1 MIIFIILLFGIMLW
15 KVKARPVGFDPDYMN
30 RDSSEAAKGILAV
43 LIMLAH
49 MRFYITLSD
58 SPVDT
63 LYTKI
68 ILFVGQSMVSL
79 FFFYSGYGILTSYSK
94 KKNYLDSF
102 INNRVFRILLHFDLA
117 VILYWLMS
125 FIIDGKP
132 VSFNNLALA
141 FLGLKSL
148 GNSCWYAFVII
159 LMYLFAYFALRLCR
173 KRRWL
178 ATAVVTALIIIFA
191 IYARYSKFEPHWY
204 DTAFCFPLGM
214 VYAILKDK
222 IDAFMMK
229 RNFIYYPIAVI
240 SVALYVVSSIC
251 YRTSFDI
258 YLAVFKNLM
267 AVVAWCFVTM
277 KISFNNKVLR
287 WLGAHSFSIYMAH
300 RIPMI
305 VLGKL
310 LPGDFNYILY
320 SAISFA
326 IAIALAF
333 LLEKLFLLAD
343 KVFFPKSA

>member
-1 MIIFIILLFGIMLW
+1 MIISIILLFGVMLW
-15 KVKARPVGFDPDYMN
+15 RVKARPIGFDPAYMD
-30 RDSSEAAKGILAV
+30 RDSTESAKGILAV

-63 LYTKI
+63 LYTSI

-102 INNRVFRILLHFDLA
+102 INNRVFRILVHFDLA
-117 VILYWLMS
+117 VILYWIMS

-159 LMYLFAYFALRLCR
+159 LTYLFAYFALRICR
-173 KRRWL
+173 GKRWV
-178 ATAVVTALIIIFA
+178 ATAIVTGLIILFA
-191 IYARYSKFEPHWY
+191 VYAKYSKFEPHWY
-204 DTAFCFPLGM
+204 DTALCFPLGM
-214 VYAILKDK
+214 VYAMLKDK

-240 SVALYVVSSIC
+240 SVALYVSSSIY

-258 YLAVFKNLM
+258 HLAVFKNLM
-267 AVVAWCFVTM
+267 AVIAWCFVTM
-277 KISFNNKVLR
+277 KISFNNKILR

-305 VLGKL
+305 ILGHL
-310 LPGDFNYILY
+310 LPEGFNYILY

-326 IAIALAF
+326 IAIPFAF
-333 LLEKLFLLAD
+333 LLEKLFALTD
-343 KVFFPKSA
+343 KILFPRSA